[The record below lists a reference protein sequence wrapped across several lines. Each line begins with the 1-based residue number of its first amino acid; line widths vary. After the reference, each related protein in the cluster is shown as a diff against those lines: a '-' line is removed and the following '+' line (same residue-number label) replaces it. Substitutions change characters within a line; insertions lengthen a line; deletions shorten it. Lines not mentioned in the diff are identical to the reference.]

1 MSDGPGDELVLVL
14 TTTPSRSLAEPL
26 VRQLVDERRIACA
39 NLVAG
44 VGSVFRWD
52 GAVRHEEE
60 VLVVMKTVASEVERL
75 FDRIAELHPYDVP
88 ELIAVPVAAASQA
101 YCRWV
106 RQETIEVSA

>member
-1 MSDGPGDELVLVL
+1 MSDGTGDELALVL
-14 TTTPSRSLAEPL
+14 TTAPSRTAAEALAG
-26 VRQLVDERRIACA
+26 QLVEERRIACA
-39 NLVAG
+39 NLVPG
-44 VGSVFRWD
+44 VGSVYRWE
-52 GAVRHEEE
+52 GATRHEEE

-106 RQETIEVSA
+106 RQETIEVSE

>member
-1 MSDGPGDELVLVL
+1 MSEEAGDELVLVL
-14 TTTPSRSLAEPL
+14 TTTPARPAAESLA
-26 VRQLVDERRIACA
+26 RRLVDERRIACA
-39 NLVAG
+39 SLVAG
-44 VGSVFRWD
+44 VGSVYRWE

-75 FDRIAELHPYDVP
+75 FERIAELHPYDVP

>member
-1 MSDGPGDELVLVL
+1 MSERVGDELVLVL
-14 TTTPSRSLAEPL
+14 TTAPARPAAESLA
-26 VRQLVDERRIACA
+26 RQLVDERRIACA
-39 NLVAG
+39 NLVGG
-44 VGSVFRWD
+44 VGSVFRWE